1 MDRQKQP
8 RAKPRQALAFTL
20 VELMTVVA
28 VAGLLA
34 TMGFASTSNIIAA
47 ERGRNEAVRFSMEMR
62 RQRSEAMQQ
71 QMYSLVAITPTTGGV
86 RVTYSAERLGTA
98 TQTPCELMDT
108 STTPPVTSTI
118 YRGVS
123 IVGTSQG
130 TPIRT
135 LCLTPHGQPIS
146 RDLLNPEPSDFDV
159 LVGTDT
165 KLTLSIDRLG
175 SITSTDQPN
184 ATGIAQT
191 SLYPLD
197 LMATESAP
205 VPPNQIDLVVGA
217 VYEVAPNDFVDA
229 DGAPVG
235 DPLLGGGDDPCSY
248 DPAYCDPCVL
258 DPTLCD
264 PCVIDPASCVIIP

>member
-1 MDRQKQP
+1 
-8 RAKPRQALAFTL
+8 
-20 VELMTVVA
+20 MTVVA

-34 TMGFASTSNIIAA
+34 TLGFASTSSIIAA
-47 ERGRNEAVRFSMEMR
+47 ERGRNEAVRFAMEMR

-71 QMYSLVAITPTTGGV
+71 QMYSFVAVTPATGGV
-86 RVTYSAERLGTA
+86 RVTYSAQRLGTRG
-98 TQTPCELMDT
+98 TNPCELMARIGAT
-108 STTPPVTSTI
+108 PVTSTV

-130 TPIRT
+130 TPIQS

-146 RDLLNPEPSDFDV
+146 QDLLTQEPSDFDV
-159 LVGTDT
+159 LVGSET

-205 VPPNQIDLVVGA
+205 VPPNQPDLVTGA
-217 VYEVAPNDFVDA
+217 VYEVAPNEFVDA

-248 DPAYCDPCVL
+248 DPAYCDPCVI
-258 DPTLCD
+258 DPSLCD
-264 PCVIDPASCVIIP
+264 PCVVNPASCVNIP